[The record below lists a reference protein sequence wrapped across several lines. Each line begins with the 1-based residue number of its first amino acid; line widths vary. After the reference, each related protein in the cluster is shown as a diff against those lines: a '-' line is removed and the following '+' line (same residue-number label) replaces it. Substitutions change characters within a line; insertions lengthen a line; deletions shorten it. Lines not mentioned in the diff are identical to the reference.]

1 MITKL
6 LLHFQTLHL
15 HSRQEEDET
24 VEPITIVPYIR
35 KAYFLRITPS
45 SGYFHLFFS
54 QNGITDIPSSKESSE
69 FMYLA
74 SMEVSDQEER
84 RLKQMLSYPVNRV
97 CQKREN
103 LQAFQSHQNADYVY
117 ILTNFFNISVF
128 LPTSNSTALF

>member
-24 VEPITIVPYIR
+24 VEPITFVPYIR

-45 SGYFHLFFS
+45 SGDFHLFFS
-54 QNGITDIPSSKESSE
+54 QNGITDISSSKESSE

-84 RLKQMLSYPVNRV
+84 RLKQMLSYQVNRV

-103 LQAFQSHQNADYVY
+103 LRARWLISKPSECRLLLHFNKLFQYFS
-117 ILTNFFNISVF
+117 F
-128 LPTSNSTALF
+128 LAHI